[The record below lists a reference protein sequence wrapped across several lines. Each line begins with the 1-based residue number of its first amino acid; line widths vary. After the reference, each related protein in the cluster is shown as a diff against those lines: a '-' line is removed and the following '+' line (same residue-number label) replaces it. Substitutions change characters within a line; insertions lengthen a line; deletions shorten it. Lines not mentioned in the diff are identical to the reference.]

1 MEQLTFLSE
10 SAKYISPAPEKLR
23 GIHIKSLIREKV
35 RFEMGLPWSLALPN
49 GLYVYN
55 FKERQRKTVFSRCI
69 LTSAVRYSRIAAL
82 YTAAVAP
89 TRPWLVVLFFRCLW
103 IRPTGNYRRHQI
115 FKC

>member
-23 GIHIKSLIREKV
+23 GIHIKSLIREKM

-55 FKERQRKTVFSRCI
+55 LKERQRKTFFF
-69 LTSAVRYSRIAAL
+69 TL
-82 YTAAVAP
+82 YTYFSCEVLEDSSTVHCCGGSHSSVACCS
-89 TRPWLVVLFFRCLW
+89 VLQMSVDTSHRKLQKASN
-103 IRPTGNYRRHQI
+103 I
-115 FKC
+115 